1 MVGAQFARTP
11 ASQVL
16 VKPNGPGSK
25 LAVWPACESNLMAI
39 NGGSIVVHRMSPPS
53 PFSKRK
59 M

>member
-1 MVGAQFARTP
+1 MVGAQFARTA

-39 NGGSIVVHRMSPPS
+39 NGGSIVVHRISPLLPLQ
-53 PFSKRK
+53 
-59 M
+59 